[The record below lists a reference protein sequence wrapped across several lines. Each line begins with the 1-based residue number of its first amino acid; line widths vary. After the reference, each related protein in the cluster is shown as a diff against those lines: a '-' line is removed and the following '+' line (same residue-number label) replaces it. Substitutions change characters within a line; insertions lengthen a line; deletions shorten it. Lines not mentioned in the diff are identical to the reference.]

1 MRHLIAVAALAATAA
16 LTSCGPTVSYHRAPD
31 VDLAPGTTWAWGPE
45 DADGLPD
52 RTAQRI
58 PDDTV
63 ARMIRVAVE
72 AELVAKGFPMTSR
85 ESAQL
90 HLHFHVGQTLVTDT
104 LPPRDDPPTDVRAPG
119 SWGGYGRPED
129 LERTV
134 TWEEGM
140 LVVDAVTADRGVVA
154 WRGLIAGEIPAA
166 AEARPAEAIRAAVKR
181 LMRGFP

>member
-1 MRHLIAVAALAATAA
+1 MRHAFAVAALAATAA
-16 LTSCGPTVSYHRAPD
+16 LTACGPTVSYHRAPD
-31 VDLAPGTTWAWGPE
+31 VTIEKGTTWAWGPE

-52 RTAQRI
+52 RSAQRV
-58 PDDTV
+58 PEDSV
-63 ARMIRVAVE
+63 ARMIRAAVE
-72 AELVAKGFPMTSR
+72 AELVAKGFPMVSR
-85 ESAQL
+85 ETAQL
-90 HLHFHVGQTLVTDT
+90 HLHFHVGQQLVTDT
-104 LPPRDDPPTDVRAPG
+104 LPPRDDPPSDVRAPG

-140 LVVDAVTADRGVVA
+140 LVVDAVTTDRGVVA

-166 AEARPAEAIRAAVKR
+166 AVTRPADAIREAVKR